1 MRSQDS
7 DKRVASSPS
16 QAPGFPF
23 PSFRCCRAAG
33 GMNSKVVSNMPSG
46 QKSAHMICHMSSN
59 MVCSMRWN
67 MRIGRHGYAAAGHR
81 QRGLIANCDVGSF
94 CSSLCRATRR
104 TLPITALQPKTFK
117 KKEETRAVFLPH
129 ELFANLAKDNL
140 GAFWPRAEGAGDERP
155 VPHPVKGHQWK
166 KYAIPNAFIHTWGWN
181 GIRKH
186 I

>member
-1 MRSQDS
+1 MLPLYKRLPATSLSAIAGDS
-7 DKRVASSPS
+7 DP
-16 QAPGFPF
+16 
-23 PSFRCCRAAG
+23 
-33 GMNSKVVSNMPSG
+33 
-46 QKSAHMICHMSSN
+46 
-59 MVCSMRWN
+59 
-67 MRIGRHGYAAAGHR
+67 RIW
-81 QRGLIANCDVGSF
+81 L
-94 CSSLCRATRR
+94 
-104 TLPITALQPKTFK
+104 